1 MPIKRGLFG
10 GNFRKFF
17 PEKGWNL
24 KNFSL
29 KVGVALISFGTGI
42 ILNRER
48 LTYDDEKAKVGPLL
62 KKWQYKEKVLMALCR
77 LSVF

>member
-29 KVGVALISFGTGI
+29 KVGVPYAGLKNFKEALF
-42 ILNRER
+42 L
-48 LTYDDEKAKVGPLL
+48 
-62 KKWQYKEKVLMALCR
+62 
-77 LSVF
+77 F